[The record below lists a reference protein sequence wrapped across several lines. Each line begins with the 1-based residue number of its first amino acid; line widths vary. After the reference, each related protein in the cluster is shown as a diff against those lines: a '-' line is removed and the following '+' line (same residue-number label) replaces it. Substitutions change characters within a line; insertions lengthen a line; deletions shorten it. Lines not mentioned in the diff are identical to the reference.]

1 MSETVGLKARPPRA
15 DETAMTTGAITITG
29 GPVRASCHGVQRPGV
44 PGLGAGAGEGR
55 GALGARDAVAQAVRG
70 LEGRPPA
77 LVLTFAGG
85 VLAADDVAQQAACA
99 AGDAAVAGMT
109 GASAIGAGGPA
120 DDGCVA
126 LALDA
131 TTGVG
136 TGVVQGASSDLRAAA
151 RTATADALAGLG
163 GRRATLVMLLVDT
176 ASGDQGDVVAGAY
189 DVAGPHVPLVGGGA
203 GGDDPAQFAGGRA
216 LRDAVVAV
224 ALATP
229 SRAGVGIAHGCRP
242 RPGPSIATRVEG
254 AVVHRLDGFP
264 AEQVYLERLGLAG
277 TRMDDAT
284 FERLAAVHPLGQLEL
299 RGDVRLRHVLGRTP
313 DGGLRCATRVPP
325 NAPIQFAEQSA
336 ATIVASARTAAEQ
349 AVEQLGARPRA
360 ALIFDC
366 GGRRHA
372 LGGAGAALHAEVDA
386 LRGAFGAQPPA
397 LAGLYTRGEIGRVRG
412 ARGDRNHAIVVAA
425 LA

>member
-1 MSETVGLKARPPRA
+1 
-15 DETAMTTGAITITG
+15 MTIGAITFTG
-29 GPVRASCHGVQRPGV
+29 SPVRGPRDRAQRAGN
-44 PGLGAGAGEGR
+44 PGLGAGAGEGC
-55 GALGARDAVAQAVRG
+55 GAQGAHDAVQQAVRG

-85 VLAADDVAQQAACA
+85 ALAADDVAEQAACA
-99 AGDAAVAGMT
+99 AGDTCLVGMT
-109 GASAIGAGGPA
+109 GASAIGARGPA

-131 TTGVG
+131 ATGVG
-136 TGVVQGASSDLRAAA
+136 TGVVQRASSDLRAAA
-151 RTATADALAGLG
+151 RTATADALVGLG
-163 GRRATLVMLLVDT
+163 GRRAALLMLFVDT
-176 ASGDQGDVVAGAY
+176 SSGDQAAAAAGAY
-189 DVAGPHVPLVGGGA
+189 DVAGPQVPLAGGGA

-229 SRAGVGIAHGCRP
+229 SPAGVGIAHGCRP
-242 RPGPSIATRVEG
+242 CPGPSIATRVEG
-254 AVVHRLDGFP
+254 TVVHRLDGFP

-313 DGGLRCATRVPP
+313 DGGLRCATHVPP

-349 AVEQLGARPRA
+349 AVEHLGVHPRA
-360 ALIFDC
+360 ALVFDC

-386 LRGAFGAQPPA
+386 LSGAFGAQPPA

>member
-1 MSETVGLKARPPRA
+1 
-15 DETAMTTGAITITG
+15 MTTSIPPGVLKIAEAT
-29 GPVRASCHGVQRPGV
+29 VRAGHDRREQEEN
-44 PGLGAGAGEGR
+44 PGLGAGAGYGR
-55 GALGARDAVAQAVRG
+55 GALGTRDAVRQAVQG
-70 LEGRPPA
+70 LEGRPAA

-85 VLAADDVAQQAACA
+85 ALAADDVAEQAARA
-99 AGDAAVAGMT
+99 AGDAPVVGMT
-109 GASAIGAGGPA
+109 GASAIGADGPA
-120 DDGCVA
+120 VDGCAA

-131 TTGVG
+131 AAGTG
-136 TGVVQGASSDLRAAA
+136 TGVVQQASSSDLRVAA

-163 GRRATLVMLLVDT
+163 GRRAALCMLFVDS
-176 ASGDQGDVVAGAY
+176 ASGDLGDVVAGAY
-189 DVAGPHVPLVGGGA
+189 DVAGPHVPLVGGAA
-203 GGDDPAQFAGGRA
+203 GGDDPAQFYGGRA

-224 ALATP
+224 ALAT
-229 SRAGVGIAHGCRP
+229 STVGVGIAHGCRP
-242 RPGPSIATRVEG
+242 RPGPSIVTRVEG
-254 AVVHRLDGFP
+254 AVIHRLDGSL

-325 NAPIQFAEQSA
+325 NAPIQFAEQTA
-336 ATIVASARTAAEQ
+336 ATIVASARTAAAE

-360 ALIFDC
+360 ALVFDC

-372 LGGAGAALHAEVDA
+372 LGGAGAALNAEVGA
-386 LRGAFGAQPPA
+386 LAGAFGPQPPP

-412 ARGDRNHAIVVAA
+412 ARGDRNHAVVVAA

>member
-1 MSETVGLKARPPRA
+1 
-15 DETAMTTGAITITG
+15 MTTSMTSGTVTITG
-29 GPVRASCHGVQRPGV
+29 GPARALRDRAQQSEK

-55 GALGARDAVAQAVRG
+55 GALGARDAVHRAVRG
-70 LEGRPPA
+70 LEGAAPA

-85 VLAADDVAQQAACA
+85 ALAADDVAEQAACA
-99 AGDAAVAGMT
+99 AGDVRVVGMT
-109 GASAIGAGGPA
+109 GTATIGAGGPA

-126 LALDA
+126 VALDA
-131 TTGVG
+131 GAAVG
-136 TGVVQGASSDLRAAA
+136 TGVVQRASSDLRSAA

-163 GRRATLVMLLVDT
+163 GRRAALLMLFVDT

-189 DVAGPHVPLVGGGA
+189 DVSGPHVPLVGGGA
-203 GGDDPAQFAGGRA
+203 GGDDPAQLAGGRA

-229 SRAGVGIAHGCRP
+229 SPAGVGIAHGCRP
-242 RPGPSIATRVEG
+242 RPGPSIVTRVEG
-254 AVVHRLDGFP
+254 AVIHRLDGSP

-325 NAPIQFAEQSA
+325 NAPIQFAEQTA
-336 ATIVASARTAAEQ
+336 ATIVASARTAAAE

-360 ALIFDC
+360 ALVFDC

-372 LGGAGAALHAEVDA
+372 LGGAGAALNAEVGA
-386 LRGAFGAQPPA
+386 LAGAFGPQPPP

-412 ARGDRNHAIVVAA
+412 ARGDRNHAVVVAA